1 MSEIDAAR
9 VPLRRNLGV
18 AFVTLLAGSGTLV
31 CCVLPA
37 VMVAL
42 GAGAALAG
50 LVTAV
55 PQLIWLSEHK
65 AGVFGAA
72 FAMLALSGAQLWRAR
87 RLPCPADAALALTC
101 SRLRKASV
109 SLWVLALL
117 CTGLG
122 AAFAFLLPLLA

>member
-1 MSEIDAAR
+1 MGDDTTMQ

-18 AFVTLLAGSGTLV
+18 ALLTLLASSGTLV

-55 PQLIWLSEHK
+55 PQLVWLSEHK
-65 AGVFGAA
+65 GGVFGLA
-72 FAMLALSGAQLWRAR
+72 FAMLALSGVLLWRAR
-87 RLPCPADAALALTC
+87 TLPCPADPALALAC
-101 SRLRKASV
+101 VRLRRASV
-109 SLWVLALL
+109 VLWWVALA
-117 CTGLG
+117 CTTLG
-122 AAFAFLLPLLA
+122 AAFAFVLPLLG